1 VGSHLSVSLAPRRAR
16 SSARCLHLA
25 RHAPRYAG
33 PTRPRS
39 LPRHKAPTGHP
50 SRVRSRAPPQP
61 APRSRPAR
69 SEAAAA
75 LCKASHACSRPAVS
89 ETIAAWPCF
98 IASSRVRPPS
108 RHTPFHRRSH
118 PLRPPHRSPSCR
130 ITANRAGV
138 RRLPHPRLHP
148 PDAAGEDPSLGL
160 RHRLGV
166 PYWSQAAV
174 PKAAV
179 DLGLEPA
186 SHRGHCTRAKIHAS
200 PALKT

>member
-1 VGSHLSVSLAPRRAR
+1 VGSHQSVSLAPRRAR

-61 APRSRPAR
+61 APRSQPAR

-75 LCKASHACSRPAVS
+75 VCKASHVRSRPAVS
-89 ETIAAWPCF
+89 ETVAARPCF

-118 PLRPPHRSPSCR
+118 PLRPPCRSPSCR
-130 ITANRAGV
+130 TTANRAGV
-138 RRLPHPRLHP
+138 CRLPHPRLHP
-148 PDAAGEDPSLGL
+148 P
-160 RHRLGV
+160 RRC
-166 PYWSQAAV
+166 
-174 PKAAV
+174 
-179 DLGLEPA
+179 
-186 SHRGHCTRAKIHAS
+186 R
-200 PALKT
+200 